1 MYNFIDLFCGAG
13 GFSTGLEMAGFNCI
27 GGIDN
32 VDVIVKTHALNH
44 KNSKAISGDIRE
56 IPPEKFCEII

>member
-32 VDVIVKTHALNH
+32 VDVIVNTHALNH
-44 KNSKAISGDIRE
+44 KNSKAICGDIR
-56 IPPEKFCEII
+56 